1 MRRFGMLAAVVGLA
15 ICTTQGASAHTVT
28 RAPVAGVVRA
38 ATVAKRTALHPAVS
52 AAPVTV
58 TVAFKPRNAALLE
71 RLASTRSAAPGL
83 STAELVRLF
92 GPSRSELAGTTAYLR
107 SHGLEP
113 TAGGIL
119 TRSYSGSVAEAE
131 SAFATQLVAY
141 RAAGVSF
148 RAPSSAPSLPQSLAG
163 GIAAVT
169 GLDTYPLAHAMA
181 VPRLAPSSQ
190 VVTGCAES
198 AAIRNSYGG
207 YEPAQLAQAE
217 AYHTQ
222 PLLDQLHDGSGNALA
237 LIEFSNYARGP
248 VNDYQSCYGT
258 SVPISDVLVN
268 GITSDTSG
276 AIEVQ
281 LDEEVAAGSAP
292 GLDHIY
298 SYVAPNSTSFATVV
312 DQILDD
318 RSTTHVNEI
327 SISWGVCEDVAGGA
341 YLDSQHTEFQLA
353 AAAGLSVFAAS
364 GDSGSADC
372 KPFTNSTA
380 ATVDYPASDPAVTGV
395 GGTTLRIGQSGAN
408 RETTWGG
415 SSASSGGGGGVS
427 HHFEME
433 DWQTGLGVVEP
444 AACGQ
449 PVVSCREVPDIALD
463 GNPNTGYV
471 VRVTSSGSSVWGQVG
486 GTSAAAPLM
495 AAITA
500 VANSASVAAGGHAL
514 GPANEFLYAHPEIF
528 HDVTLGTN
536 GIAGADL
543 AYSAGAG
550 YDMATG
556 LGSPDGVAF
565 AQALID
571 ATVPTG
577 LDAVTLTAASSST
590 KVAPGS
596 AVTLSGTLTDATTAS
611 ALPGR
616 MVTVTGTYTA
626 NGKTV
631 HVTKTAATD
640 PTGTWATAVTTA
652 LVGARFTWKAGYAG
666 ETGIAAAQSPV
677 HVLTV
682 QPTLTTGS
690 SLIWN
695 GTQYSVKHGK
705 MISIGGKANPGM
717 AGATLIVQGKLKSG
731 TTWKAFGKKATV
743 AADGTYSVSISF
755 PKAVKQ
761 SLRFSYAGSTTRP
774 WLSATSP
781 GRLFVVS

>member
-15 ICTTQGASAHTVT
+15 ICTTQGAAAGTVT

-58 TVAFKPRNAALLE
+58 TVAFRPRNAALLD
-71 RLASTRSAAPGL
+71 RLASSRSAAPGL

-92 GPSRSELAGTTAYLR
+92 GPSQRELAGTTAYLR

-113 TAGGIL
+113 TSGGIL
-119 TRSYSGSVAEAE
+119 TRSYSGSVAAAE

-148 RAPSSAPSLPQSLAG
+148 RAPSSAPSLPQSLAS

-169 GLDTYPLAHAMA
+169 GLDTYPLAHTMA

-190 VVTGCAES
+190 VVTGCPGS
-198 AAIRNSYGG
+198 AAIRSSYGG
-207 YEPAQLAQAE
+207 YEPAQLAQAK

-237 LIEFSNYARGP
+237 LIEFSKYARGP
-248 VNDYQSCYGT
+248 VADYQSCYGT
-258 SVPISDVLVN
+258 GVPITDKLVN
-268 GITSDTSG
+268 GGTSDTSG

-298 SYVAPNSTSFATVV
+298 SYVAANSTSFATVV
-312 DQILDD
+312 DRILDD
-318 RSTTHVNEI
+318 RPSTHVNEI
-327 SISWGVCEDVAGGA
+327 SISWGLCEDVAGGA
-341 YLDSQHTEFQLA
+341 YLDAQHTEFQLA
-353 AAAGLSVFAAS
+353 AAAGVSVFAAS

-372 KPFTNSTA
+372 KPFTNSAA

-395 GGTTLRIGQSGAN
+395 GGTTLRIGRSGAN

-415 SSASSGGGGGVS
+415 PSASSGGGGGVS

-433 DWQTGLGVVEP
+433 DWQAGPGVV
-444 AACGQ
+444 ACGQ
-449 PVVSCREVPDIALD
+449 PPVSCREVPDIALD

-471 VRVTSSGSSVWGQVG
+471 VRVTNGGSTVWGQVG

-500 VANSASVAAGGHAL
+500 VANSASVAAGGKRL
-514 GPANEFLYAHPEIF
+514 GPANEFLYSHPGIF
-528 HDVTLGTN
+528 HDVTVGTN

-543 AYSAGAG
+543 AYPAGAG

-556 LGSPDGVAF
+556 LGSPDGVKF

-571 ATVPTG
+571 ETVPTG
-577 LDAVTLTAASSST
+577 LDAVALTAASSST

-596 AVTLSGTLTDATTAS
+596 AVTLSGTLTDTTTAS

-616 MVTVTGTYTA
+616 MVTVAGTYTA

-631 HVTKTAATD
+631 HVTRTATTGSA
-640 PTGTWATAVTTA
+640 GTWATAVTTA

-666 ETGIAAAQSPV
+666 ETGIAAAQSAV

-695 GTQYSVKHGK
+695 GTQYSVKHGRT
-705 MISIGGKANPGM
+705 ISIGGKANPGM
-717 AGATLIVQGKLKSG
+717 AGATLTVQAKLKGG

-743 AADGTYSVSISF
+743 AADGSYSVSITF

-781 GRLFVVS
+781 GRLFVIT